1 MKRHI
6 VVAALVLVAVSAGLA
21 AQAPSQAPKVNV
33 TGSWESSIESP
44 QGNATSAATY
54 KQEGEKLTGTHV
66 GQMGELPLSGTVKGN
81 DISFTITIDAE
92 GQKFILTY
100 TGKVEG
106 DTIKGSVDL
115 GGMGSATWSAK
126 RKK

>member
-1 MKRHI
+1 MKCHI
-6 VVAALVLVAVSAGLA
+6 LVTALVLVAASAGLL
-21 AQAPSQAPKVNV
+21 AQAASQAPKVDV
-33 TGSWESSIESP
+33 TGSWESTIESP

-66 GQMGELPLSGTVKGN
+66 GQMGELPLTGTVKGN
-81 DISFTITIDAE
+81 DITFTITIDAE

-100 TGKVEG
+100 TGKVDG
-106 DTIKGSVDL
+106 DTIKGTVDF
-115 GGMGSATWSAK
+115 GGMGSVAWSAK

>member
-6 VVAALVLVAVSAGLA
+6 LVTALVLVAALAGLL
-21 AQAPSQAPKVNV
+21 AQAASQAPKVDV
-33 TGSWESSIESP
+33 TGSWESTIESP

-54 KQEGEKLTGTHV
+54 KQEGEKLTGTHD

-81 DISFTITIDAE
+81 DIAFTITIDAE

-100 TGKVEG
+100 TGKVDG
-106 DTIKGSVDL
+106 DTIKGTVDF
-115 GGMGSATWSAK
+115 GGMGTVTWTAK